1 MVEHRFEKPG
11 VVGSIPTPAAN
22 HEECLKEY
30 IAFQAGHVGSNPT
43 PRSNLCGDRLVV
55 RTPYVPLSN
64 SCLRDHQN
72 VAQFGSALA
81 RGARGRRFE
90 SAHSDYGQ

>member
-1 MVEHRFEKPG
+1 MVERQTENLC
-11 VVGSIPTPAAN
+11 VVGSIPTSATN

-30 IAFQAGHVGSNPT
+30 IAIQAGNVGLIPALRT
-43 PRSNLCGDRLVV
+43 CGDRLVI
-55 RTPYVPLSN
+55 RTPYVLFRI
-64 SCLRDHQN
+64 LVFVVHRN

-90 SAHSDYGQ
+90 SAYSDYGQ